1 MCVFACVGADRD
13 RVSAYEVGE
22 MVCMEV
28 NGTSEA
34 STHSTGVQDD
44 MYDVMPWGSDG
55 PSG

>member
-1 MCVFACVGADRD
+1 MCGCGQAGIVFLLT
-13 RVSAYEVGE
+13 YEVGE

-44 MYDVMPWGSDG
+44 MYDAMPWGGDG